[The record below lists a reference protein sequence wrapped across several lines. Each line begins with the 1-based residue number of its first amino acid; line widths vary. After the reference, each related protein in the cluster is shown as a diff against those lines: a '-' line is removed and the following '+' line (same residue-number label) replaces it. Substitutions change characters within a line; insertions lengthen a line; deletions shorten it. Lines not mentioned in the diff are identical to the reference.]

1 MYRLN
6 TEQQAV
12 FDKAAAIADSV
23 IAEHA
28 IEVDEKGRFP
38 SESMQALADAGFYGL
53 LIPTELGGMQ
63 QSLRVLAAVVERIA
77 CRCASTAMVYMMHC
91 SGVSCYLADPEK
103 FSDVLR
109 ECAAGKHLSTLAF
122 SEKGSR
128 SQFWAPVSKTVPNGG
143 NTVLLSAEK
152 SWVTSAGFADGI
164 VSSSGSLDGKGA
176 SVYLVRKD
184 DEGLTIS
191 GGWNSLGM
199 RGNQSNPMTYEKIE
213 LELATRLIG
222 SEGKGSDVMLGA
234 ALPTFLVCQAG
245 IGIGLAES
253 AFQAAQKHVTAAQ
266 FQHTGTRLMDLPNIR
281 ANLAQMKL
289 ETDKARSYLSTTLD
303 KMENSDAD
311 AMLHVLAIK
320 ASSGETAVTVCDL
333 AMRTCGGAA
342 FSKHLGIE
350 RVFRDSRAAIVMAP
364 TTDHLREFVGRL
376 LVGLPLFG

>member
-6 TEQQAV
+6 TDQQAV
-12 FDKAAAIADSV
+12 VDKATSIADAV
-23 IAEHA
+23 IATHA
-28 IEVDEKGRFP
+28 ADVDEQGRFP
-38 SESMQALADAGFYGL
+38 AESMQALADAGFYGL
-53 LIPTELGGMQ
+53 LVPEELGGMQ
-63 QSLRVLAAVVERIA
+63 QSLRVLAAVVEQIA

-91 SGVSCYLADPEK
+91 SGVSCYLADSEK
-103 FSDVLR
+103 FADVLR
-109 ECAAGKHLSTLAF
+109 DCVAGKHLSTLAF

-128 SQFWAPVSKTVPNGG
+128 SQFWAPVSKSVAKDD

-164 VSSSGSLDGKGA
+164 VSSAGSLDGTGA
-176 SVYLVRKD
+176 SLYLVCKD
-184 DEGLTIS
+184 DSGLTIS

-199 RGNQSNPMTYEKIE
+199 RGNQSNPMTYENIE
-213 LELATRLIG
+213 LDLATRLIG
-222 SEGKGSDVMLGA
+222 SEGKGSDMMLGA
-234 ALPTFLVCQAG
+234 ALPTFLACQAG
-245 IGIGLAES
+245 IGIGIAQS
-253 AFQAAQKHVTAAQ
+253 AFLAAQKHVTAAQ

-289 ETDKARSYLSTTLD
+289 ETDKARAYLSITLD
-303 KMENSDAD
+303 KMENSDPD

-320 ASSGETAVTVCDL
+320 ASSGETAVAVCDL

-350 RVFRDSRAAIVMAP
+350 RAFRDSRAAIVMAP